1 MRVFF
6 QSKFGVRAKPVH
18 MPCFKGFLCNVA
30 FLFNSRGFNR
40 EHSLSIEDLVCDA
53 FLHCGCRLVK
63 FCLLLTS
70 DESHNYQRNQNDCMD
85 SSDGNDGMLDKE
97 VLLFVLWC
105 PLIKK
110 AKGLH
115 CQLVG

>member
-1 MRVFF
+1 
-6 QSKFGVRAKPVH
+6 
-18 MPCFKGFLCNVA
+18 
-30 FLFNSRGFNR
+30 
-40 EHSLSIEDLVCDA
+40 
-53 FLHCGCRLVK
+53 
-63 FCLLLTS
+63 
-70 DESHNYQRNQNDCMD
+70 MD